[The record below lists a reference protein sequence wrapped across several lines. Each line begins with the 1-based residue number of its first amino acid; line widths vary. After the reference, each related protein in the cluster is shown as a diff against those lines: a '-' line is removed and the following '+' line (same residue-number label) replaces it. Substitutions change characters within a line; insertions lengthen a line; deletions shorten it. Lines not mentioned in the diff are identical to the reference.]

1 VRAGPAPVT
10 CPQCGQANPAG
21 AKFCLADGSSPHVV
35 LHAEALHAL
44 GARDDADVLL
54 CEVQATAA
62 RVTIAPVVWP
72 CAPARAVILEER
84 RSDEAAALRA
94 EVRTS
99 LARVVADLPEELRA
113 SAVTVSLVRRAGGI

>member
-1 VRAGPAPVT
+1 VDGLDADG
-10 CPQCGQANPAG
+10 
-21 AKFCLADGSSPHVV
+21 LAD
-35 LHAEALHAL
+35 ADDAALHRRGVA
-44 GARDDADVLL
+44 
-54 CEVQATAA
+54 
-62 RVTIAPVVWP
+62 VTIAPVVWP
-72 CAPARAVILEER
+72 CAPARADILEER

>member
-1 VRAGPAPVT
+1 MSPVRSGES
-10 CPQCGQANPAG
+10 GRG
-21 AKFCLADGSSPHVV
+21 EFCLADGSSPHIV

-44 GARDDADVLL
+44 GARDDADVP
-54 CEVQATAA
+54 A

-72 CAPARAVILEER
+72 CAPARADILEER